1 MMIWQAQENTRLDAA
16 ARVGAFGRLQRVTK
30 LRDLDRT
37 ESRHSK
43 RGMTWR
49 VGESPRDGIR
59 NLC

>member
-1 MMIWQAQENTRLDAA
+1 MMIWQVQENTELDAR
-16 ARVGAFGRLQRVTK
+16 ARVGAFGRLQRVTR

-37 ESRHSK
+37 EERHSK

-49 VGESPRDGIR
+49 DGESPRDGIR